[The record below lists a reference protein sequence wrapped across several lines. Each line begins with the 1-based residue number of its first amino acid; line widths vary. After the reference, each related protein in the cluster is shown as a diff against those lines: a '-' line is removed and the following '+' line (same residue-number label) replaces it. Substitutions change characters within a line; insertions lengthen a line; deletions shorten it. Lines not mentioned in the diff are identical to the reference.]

1 MSKQSFMATNRQHTN
16 TPAPLACPFCGQDKI
31 VRCGVRK
38 TRACSKQLYQCKG
51 CLRRFSNE
59 NPSGCRTP
67 PHIIRRTLSLVC
79 QDYTYDEVVCFIAA
93 RLRLRI
99 SKSAVSKWVTD
110 FNPPYLAIRKMNAGH
125 KPIIRA
131 HLFTH
136 RGLNYNYQVHQ
147 PKLAFCK
154 WDGLTR
160 YLNWIP
166 ENLDGSLFEEG
177 SRCSELKLARN
188 PGLYHAKNTPL
199 NRLTADARRLA
210 ATNRDRHTAVED
222 YFIACDRNT
231 IAVEIPVVCHI
242 PGVGPVAG
250 HIDILQVNKDRIYIL
265 DYKPNA
271 SKESPSKVV
280 TQLML
285 YAAALVQSAAL
296 SWDEIRCAYF
306 DEEDYYSF
314 APSPDLIGLP
324 GPVTPQAAVST
335 PCAVHPTVH
344 PDGKRLVEKPC
355 RVPAQPPKP
364 CQRWSSPKVFIPRKE
379 ITAFNRGGNIR

>member
-1 MSKQSFMATNRQHTN
+1 MSKQEQKAVNNQHPII
-16 TPAPLACPFCGQDKI
+16 PAPLACPFCGQDKT

-38 TRACSKQLYQCKG
+38 TRTCSKQLYQCKG

-59 NPSGCRTP
+59 NPSGCRPP
-67 PHIIRRTLSLVC
+67 PHVIRRTLSLVC
-79 QDYTYDEVVCFIAA
+79 QDYTYDEAVCFIAA
-93 RLRLRI
+93 RHRIRI

-154 WDGLTR
+154 RDGLTR
-160 YLNWIP
+160 YLKGVP
-166 ENLDGSLFEEG
+166 EHIDAALFEEG

-199 NRLTADARRLA
+199 NRLTEDARRLA
-210 ATNRDRHTAVED
+210 VTNRDRHAAVED

-231 IAVEIPVVCHI
+231 IAVEIPVVCNI
-242 PGVGPVAG
+242 PEVGAIAG
-250 HIDILQVNKDRIYIL
+250 HIDILQMNRGGIYIL

-271 SKESPSKVV
+271 AKESPAKVV
-280 TQLML
+280 TQLTL
-285 YAAALVQSAAL
+285 YAAALVQSAGL
-296 SWDEIRCAYF
+296 TWDEIRCAYF

-314 APSPDLIGLP
+314 NPSSDLIGLP
-324 GPVTPQAAVST
+324 SPVAPLSPGPLPR
-335 PCAVHPTVH
+335 AVHPTVH
-344 PDGKRLVEKPC
+344 PEGKR
-355 RVPAQPPKP
+355 PAEESSGLSPRAPKTR
-364 CQRWSSPKVFIPRKE
+364 QRWTAPKGLNPRKE
-379 ITAFNRGGNIR
+379 ITSGTRGGNTR

>member
-1 MSKQSFMATNRQHTN
+1 MSKQEQKAVNSPHANI
-16 TPAPLACPFCGQDKI
+16 PAPLACPFCGHVKA

-38 TRACSKQLYQCKG
+38 TRTAIKQLYQCKG

-67 PHIIRRTLSLVC
+67 PHVIRRTLSLVC

-154 WDGLTR
+154 REGLTR
-160 YLNWIP
+160 YLNWVP
-166 ENLDGSLFEEG
+166 EHIDAALFEEG
-177 SRCSELKLARN
+177 SRCSQLKLARN
-188 PGLYHAKNTPL
+188 PGLYHVTHTPL

-231 IAVEIPVVCHI
+231 IAVETPVVCQI
-242 PGVGPVAG
+242 PGVGPIAG
-250 HIDILQVNKDRIYIL
+250 HIDILQMNKGRIYIL

-271 SKESPSKVV
+271 SKESPAKVV
-280 TQLML
+280 TQLTL
-285 YAAALVQSAAL
+285 YAAALVQSAGL
-296 SWDEIRCAYF
+296 TWDELRCAYF

-324 GPVTPQAAVST
+324 GPVAPHAAV
-335 PCAVHPTVH
+335 PPPRAVHPTVH
-344 PDGKRLVEKPC
+344 PDGKPLAEKPC
-355 RVPAQPPKP
+355 TVSTQPPQP
-364 CQRWSSPKVFIPRKE
+364 RQRWTAPKVFIPRKE
-379 ITAFNRGGNIR
+379 TSFVNRGGNTR